1 MKVTYSERSKHA
13 VDRLALLQQ
22 ATKQLDEVVGRHS
35 SSVHAE
41 WDRTE
46 DDKGRPLYF
55 LRIVDGTDSAE
66 ASFAPDELK
75 PSYYLQI
82 RLHRLWGELLQVRN
96 ERQLQALTKNEE

>member
-1 MKVTYSERSKHA
+1 MNVTYNERAKHA

-22 ATKQLDEVVGRHS
+22 ATKQLEEVVGRHS
-35 SSVHAE
+35 VSVNAE

-46 DDKGRPLYF
+46 DENGRPLYI

-66 ASFAPDELK
+66 TAFAPDELK
-75 PSYYLQI
+75 PSYHLQI
-82 RLHRLWGELLQVRN
+82 RLYRLWGELLQARN